1 MKLVYCIPS
10 LDSAGGTER
19 VLTNKVNYLAEHYG
33 WEIHIVLTERQKG
46 APYFPLHPSVRVV
59 ELDLDFRA
67 DYGCGILGK
76 SVAYVRKIRTYR
88 RELEKLLMHLRPDI
102 TTSLLSHEIDF
113 LHKLRDG
120 SKKIGE
126 NHFYKDFRLGFI
138 AMGRRSSLLRRCV
151 ARLRN
156 RQLIACVRR
165 LDELVV
171 LTEDDAR
178 AWHEVRYKTVIPNA
192 LTCFPERVSDGGAKR
207 VVAAGRYVPQ
217 KGYDLLLRTWE
228 KVRREFPD
236 WELVIYGD
244 GEARPELER
253 YAATH
258 GLDDVR
264 LEHAVNDVFDRFAE
278 SSLSVLSSRFEGFGL
293 VVIEAMACGLPVV
306 AFDCK
311 CGPGEIIRNGEDGL
325 LVPAGDCEALA
336 EGMER
341 LMRDEGLRRR
351 MGRAARS
358 NVERYRMERVMKQW
372 VALYERLLV

>member
-33 WEIHIVLTERQKG
+33 WEIHIVLTERQKA

-59 ELDLDFRA
+59 PLDLDFRA
-67 DYGCGILGK
+67 EDRCGILTK
-76 SVAYVRKIRTYR
+76 TAAYVRKIRRYR
-88 RELEKLLMHLRPDI
+88 KLLEELLMRLRPDI

-113 LHKLRDG
+113 LHKLQDG
-120 SKKIGE
+120 SRKIGE
-126 NHFYKDFRLGFI
+126 NHFYKDFRFGFI
-138 AMGRRSSLLRRCV
+138 GSGRKSSLLRRCV
-151 ARLRN
+151 ARLRS

-171 LTEDDAR
+171 LTEEDAQ
-178 AWHEVRYKTVIPNA
+178 AWFEVRNKTVIPNA
-192 LTCFPERVSDGGAKR
+192 LTCFPEKVSDGRAKR

-217 KGYDLLLRTWE
+217 KGYDLLLKAWE
-228 KVRREFPD
+228 MVRPEFPD
-236 WELVIYGD
+236 WELTVYGD

-253 YAATH
+253 YVAAR
-258 GLDDVR
+258 GLDNVR

-278 SSLSVLSSRFEGFGL
+278 GSLSVLSSRFEGFGL

-311 CGPGEIIRNGEDGL
+311 CGPAEIIRDGEDGL
-325 LVPAGDCEALA
+325 LVPAEDCAALA
-336 EGMER
+336 GKMKE
-341 LMRDEGLRRR
+341 LMRDDERRCR
-351 MGRAARS
+351 MGQAART
-358 NVERYRMERVMKQW
+358 NVARYRMERVMEQW
-372 VALYERLLV
+372 VALYERMRV